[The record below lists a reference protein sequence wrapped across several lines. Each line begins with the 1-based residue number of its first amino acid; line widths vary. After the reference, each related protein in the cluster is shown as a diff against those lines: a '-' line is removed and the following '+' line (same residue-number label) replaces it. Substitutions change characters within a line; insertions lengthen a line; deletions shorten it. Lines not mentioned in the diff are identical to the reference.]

1 MHRSPSL
8 ERFGVSGFPV
18 GEFRKDLDARF
29 DFKTKSSLVL
39 KTDVN
44 NVVIRLDGQFHF
56 GNDLAFCLLQLENP
70 LVCFLSS
77 VGAGTLRDSHRS
89 PFYRR

>member
-8 ERFGVSGFPV
+8 ERFGVPGFPV

-29 DFKTKSSLVL
+29 DFKTKRSLVL

-44 NVVIRLDGQFHF
+44 NVVIRRDGEFHF
-56 GNDLAFCLLQLENP
+56 GNDLAFCLRELENA
-70 LVCFLSS
+70 LVCFLSC
-77 VGAGTLRDSHRS
+77 AGTGNFRDSHGS
-89 PFYRR
+89 PFL